1 MILQIVKGPHAMP
14 ELHPEAPHHIHWFIT
29 APGETDGLYVFTT
42 LLVIASIAGLGVL
55 FFTLHSLPERWGHKK
70 MQFEIVAI
78 LGLISLFTHIHLFW
92 IIALILALIDLPDFT
107 TPLKRIAR
115 SSEKLAGIDP
125 PPEEASGDGAAPAQP
140 ADVKPSEQGA

>member
-92 IIALILALIDLPDFT
+92 VIALILALIDLPDFT

-125 PPEEASGDGAAPAQP
+125 PSEEEAGDGAAPAAP
-140 ADVKPSEQGA
+140 ADIKPSEQGA